1 MLEAMPS
8 RKPYPSDLTNE
19 QWKILEPLVPLA
31 RTNRGGQPRDVNLRD
46 IINLNYSWHI
56 KQPPKVIG
64 QRISRV
70 IVAECG
76 WLS

>member
-31 RTNRGGQPRDVNLRD
+31 RTNRGGRPRDVNLRD
-46 IINLNYSWHI
+46 IINAILFIN
-56 KQPPKVIG
+56 
-64 QRISRV
+64 
-70 IVAECG
+70 
-76 WLS
+76 